1 MMNRC
6 NNILQIA
13 LSAIF
18 LLAGCEKAD
27 TAADSDAR
35 HTTLR
40 VTIVPMTIVGEQV
53 PYDTRASKPLNPE
66 DENVIYSLAVLV
78 FDESE
83 GVLHKFD
90 KSGKYY
96 KYIAL
101 KDENGN
107 GLLSTKLPI
116 EDFPVQPD
124 ETYTIC
130 LVANLSEEQVEKII
144 NDMMADGTAFI
155 HEFEEV
161 SVMIPYVTPDKADG
175 QLETGHVREI
185 YMFGYYEGVLPGTE
199 SGLSIYL
206 GRIIARIEVNFT
218 IDDPEDLKKKFYIG
232 LANMETK
239 AYVFPGAQSP
249 NAEDAWL
256 DMKPTERSEE
266 IRTGACQFYFYAAP
280 HSTDV
285 SDKATRLQ
293 IWYVDEGTVPSDDN
307 VSATV
312 LLCNNPDTKPEDAME
327 GDYYLN
333 RNSIYHVNI
342 HLSEKRDGT
351 PVVRS
356 GCRRR

>member
-1 MMNRC
+1 M
-6 NNILQIA
+6 
-13 LSAIF
+13 
-18 LLAGCEKAD
+18 
-27 TAADSDAR
+27 
-35 HTTLR
+35 
-40 VTIVPMTIVGEQV
+40 
-53 PYDTRASKPLNPE
+53 
-66 DENVIYSLAVLV
+66 
-78 FDESE
+78 
-83 GVLHKFD
+83 
-90 KSGKYY
+90 
-96 KYIAL
+96 
-101 KDENGN
+101 
-107 GLLSTKLPI
+107 
-116 EDFPVQPD
+116 
-124 ETYTIC
+124 
-130 LVANLSEEQVEKII
+130 
-144 NDMMADGTAFI
+144 
-155 HEFEEV
+155 
-161 SVMIPYVTPDKADG
+161 
-175 QLETGHVREI
+175 
-185 YMFGYYEGVLPGTE
+185 
-199 SGLSIYL
+199 SIYL

-256 DMKPTERSEE
+256 DMKPTERSEV

>member
-1 MMNRC
+1 MMNRY

-40 VTIVPMTIVGEQV
+40 VTTVPMTIVGEQV

-96 KYIAL
+96 KYIDL

-155 HEFEEV
+155 HEFQEV
-161 SVMIPYVTPDKADG
+161 SVMIPYVAPDKADG

-185 YMFGYYEGVLPGTE
+185 YMFGYYRGEVSAHGE
-199 SGLSIYL
+199 ISISL
-206 GRIIARIEVNFT
+206 GRIISRLEIAFTYAKNRKMKHLAGQLEYRYWLSDVFKGHYLGVHATGGIFNFGNLPLGILKDYRLEGQLYGGGLTYGYQWIISNRVN
-218 IDDPEDLKKKFYIG
+218 IGVDIGLGYLYVDYDKFYCPTCG
-232 LANMETK
+232 ERVDHYRTNYLGPTK
-239 AYVFPGAQSP
+239 VG
-249 NAEDAWL
+249 
-256 DMKPTERSEE
+256 
-266 IRTGACQFYFYAAP
+266 
-280 HSTDV
+280 V
-285 SDKATRLQ
+285 S
-293 IWYVDEGTVPSDDN
+293 IIY
-307 VSATV
+307 
-312 LLCNNPDTKPEDAME
+312 LLK
-327 GDYYLN
+327 
-333 RNSIYHVNI
+333 
-342 HLSEKRDGT
+342 
-351 PVVRS
+351 
-356 GCRRR
+356 